1 MVWKKTLLAGSCF
14 LACFFILHLTAFEVL
29 AAENSGGW
37 RPVFDLVMRWVNF
50 LLLAFLLIKFSRAPI
65 KKFLEGKKQEIADE
79 IGELEAKKDEM
90 LRQIDESKQQ
100 LKNSR
105 ERLAELKTRI
115 IAQGERNR
123 QQIIEDAEQESKL
136 MLKSAQQKMAKSA
149 QQKMASRIIEARQ
162 KLKME
167 LVDSAI
173 AIATDMLPE
182 KITAEDNQKFIDT
195 FISSAAS
202 K

>member
-1 MVWKKTLLAGSCF
+1 MIWKKTLLAGSCF

-79 IGELEAKKDEM
+79 IGELEAEKDEM

-100 LKNSR
+100 LKDSR
-105 ERLAELKTRI
+105 ERLAELKARI

-136 MLKSAQQKMAKSA
+136 MLKSA

-182 KITAEDNQKFIDT
+182 KITAEDNQKFIDA
-195 FISSAAS
+195 FISGAAS